1 MESQDVSAEKTM
13 IAQAPSPEATLLGTP
28 VKCPVCETENAPTEK
43 YCGECGFLLSS
54 TPIRSGVEIEYPTAP
69 CRLVDPSTG
78 REFPLKE
85 GENSIGRESTD
96 VLLADPTVSRRH
108 AVLTVEADKCWI
120 EDLGSTN
127 GTYVSGKQIQPG
139 ERVELSDG
147 AELKVGSVVLSVK
160 ITPVEAPPAEE
171 VTEHAVEGPAEEV
184 EEAELVE
191 GEAEEI
197 EESPAAE
204 VPPVA
209 RLVDSA
215 GTEYLVMPGTNA
227 IGRREGNAIVLP
239 DLYVSGSHAELVADE
254 TGFWITDLGST
265 NGTVLNG
272 TKLVP
277 SERMALNDGDEIVF
291 GQTTVRFEVLEKPAD
306 TAVADESQD

>member
-13 IAQAPSPEATLLGTP
+13 IAQAPGAEATIIGTP

-54 TPIRSGVEIEYPTAP
+54 TPIRSGVELEYPTAP
-69 CRLVDPSTG
+69 CRLVDPASG

-127 GTYVSGKQIQPG
+127 GTYVAGTQLQPG
-139 ERVELSDG
+139 ERTELSDG
-147 AELKVGSVVLSVK
+147 TELKVGSAVLTVRIS
-160 ITPVEAPPAEE
+160 PVEAPPAEE
-171 VTEHAVEGPAEEV
+171 VSEPPMEEAAGAAEEEVIAEARIEEV
-184 EEAELVE
+184 EEVA
-191 GEAEEI
+191 
-197 EESPAAE
+197 AAE
-204 VPPVA
+204 PAPVA

-265 NGTVLNG
+265 NGSVLNR

-277 SERMALNDGDEIVF
+277 GERMSLNDGDEIVF
-291 GQTTVRFEVLEKPAD
+291 GQTAMRFEVVEVPGGL
-306 TAVADESQD
+306 SR